1 MLEATTAVPSSAPS
15 PELVAA
21 LEHGLVLQQI
31 LLKEFDA
38 LREQNL
44 DIFEALQPEKTQIF
58 DALIRL
64 TGVGT
69 ESNHL
74 EEPEWDTFKNLIT
87 DCRDMHRRNEIL
99 SAASLTP
106 YVARCKPSMAVRP
119 LPQSKSTTASAA
131 WHARALVVVTK
142 KSRYSYPFSS
152 PGFIPCSQ

>member
-1 MLEATTAVPSSAPS
+1 MLQATTAVPSSAPS

-21 LEHGLVLQQI
+21 LEHGLVLQQ
-31 LLKEFDA
+31 LLQQEFDA

-74 EEPEWDTFKNLIT
+74 EEPEWDTFKNLIA

-99 SAASLTP
+99 ISRKLDAIRGTLQT
-106 YVARCKPSMAVRP
+106 
-119 LPQSKSTTASAA
+119 LNGGETTASVEVYDRLGRM
-131 WHARALVVVTK
+131 AR
-142 KSRYSYPFSS
+142 SRAGRGYEEV
-152 PGFIPCSQ
+152 

>member
-1 MLEATTAVPSSAPS
+1 MLEATTATASSAPS

-21 LEHGLVLQQI
+21 LEHGLVLQQ
-31 LLKEFDA
+31 LLQQEFDA

-99 SAASLTP
+99 ISRKLDAIRGTLQT
-106 YVARCKPSMAVRP
+106 
-119 LPQSKSTTASAA
+119 LNGGETTASVEVYDRLGRM
-131 WHARALVVVTK
+131 AR
-142 KSRYSYPFSS
+142 SRAGRGYEEV
-152 PGFIPCSQ
+152 

>member
-1 MLEATTAVPSSAPS
+1 MFQATTAVPSSAPS

-21 LEHGLVLQQI
+21 LEHGLVLQQ
-31 LLKEFDA
+31 LLQQEFDA

-58 DALIRL
+58 DSLIRL

-74 EEPEWDTFKNLIT
+74 DEPEWDTFKNLIA

-99 SAASLTP
+99 ISRKLDAIRGTLQT
-106 YVARCKPSMAVRP
+106 
-119 LPQSKSTTASAA
+119 LNGGETTASVEVYDRLGRM
-131 WHARALVVVTK
+131 AR
-142 KSRYSYPFSS
+142 SRAGRGYEEA
-152 PGFIPCSQ
+152 

>member
-21 LEHGLVLQQI
+21 LEHGLVLQQ
-31 LLKEFDA
+31 LLQQEFDA

-44 DIFEALQPEKTQIF
+44 DIFEALQPEKTHIF

-74 EEPEWDTFKNLIT
+74 EEPEWDTFKNLIA

-99 SAASLTP
+99 ISRKLDAIRGTLQTLNGGES
-106 YVARCKPSMAVRP
+106 
-119 LPQSKSTTASAA
+119 TASVEVYDRLGRM
-131 WHARALVVVTK
+131 AR
-142 KSRYSYPFSS
+142 SRAGRGYEEV
-152 PGFIPCSQ
+152 

>member
-1 MLEATTAVPSSAPS
+1 MFQATTAVPSSAPS

-21 LEHGLVLQQI
+21 LEHGLVLQQ
-31 LLKEFDA
+31 LLQQEFDA

-99 SAASLTP
+99 ISRKLDAIRGTLQT
-106 YVARCKPSMAVRP
+106 
-119 LPQSKSTTASAA
+119 LNGGETTASVEVYDRLGRM
-131 WHARALVVVTK
+131 AR
-142 KSRYSYPFSS
+142 SRAGRGYEEV
-152 PGFIPCSQ
+152 

>member
-1 MLEATTAVPSSAPS
+1 MLQATTAVPSSAPS

-21 LEHGLVLQQI
+21 LEHGLVLQQ
-31 LLKEFDA
+31 LLQQEFDA

-58 DALIRL
+58 DSLIRL

-74 EEPEWDTFKNLIT
+74 DEPEWDTFKNLIA

-99 SAASLTP
+99 ISRKLDAIRGTLQT
-106 YVARCKPSMAVRP
+106 
-119 LPQSKSTTASAA
+119 LNGGETTASVEVYDRLGRM
-131 WHARALVVVTK
+131 AR
-142 KSRYSYPFSS
+142 SRGGRGYEEV
-152 PGFIPCSQ
+152 